1 LFFGAL
7 KQLEKRLFQKK
18 KQTENGRHWQKNSQE
33 MMQIKFFVYL
43 CSMMETKK
51 YTLDTVVRG
60 LLAAAIVVGVVMLLN
75 RLSSVLL
82 PFFVAWLLA
91 YLLFPLVRFF
101 QYRCRL
107 RFRIV
112 GVLCALLVVAL
123 ALTGFFM
130 LVIPPMIEEGL
141 VLKDSLIAYIEGHS
155 TLSNV
160 PGQIQEWI
168 REHTDVEQLKQ
179 LITQDGF
186 LNGVK
191 EAMPKVWD
199 VVSQSFSVL
208 SSLLSLTMI
217 LLYTVFILLDYE
229 KLTKGWPNLLPLRY
243 RGFAQQLAG
252 DVADSMNR
260 YFRGQGIIAFCV
272 GVLFSIGF
280 LIIDFPMAIG
290 LGMFIGLL
298 NMVPYLQTLGF
309 IPCAVLAL
317 AKSVETGQNFWLIM
331 LLVLAVFAVVQTIQD
346 GFLTPKIMGKVTG
359 LNAAIILLS
368 LSIWGSL
375 LGMLGMIIALPLT
388 TLLLSYYQRYVIKR
402 EKGSASE

>member
-1 LFFGAL
+1 M
-7 KQLEKRLFQKK
+7 KK
-18 KQTENGRHWQKNSQE
+18 TCKESAWKENYL
-33 MMQIKFFVYL
+33 YL
-43 CSMMETKK
+43 CSIMDTKK
-51 YTLDTVVRG
+51 YTFDNVVRG

-101 QYRCRL
+101 QYKCRL

-123 ALTGFFM
+123 VMTGFFL
-130 LVIPPMIEEGL
+130 LVIPPMIDEGVL
-141 VLKDSLIAYIEGHS
+141 LKDSLIAYVEGS
-155 TLSNV
+155 SKLSSV
-160 PGQIQEWI
+160 PGQVQAWI
-168 REHTDVEQLKQ
+168 REHTDVAQLKE
-179 LITQDGF
+179 LVTEEGF
-186 LNGVK
+186 INGVK
-191 EAMPKVWD
+191 EAMPKVWA
-199 VVSQSFSVL
+199 VVSQSVSVL
-208 SSLLSLTMI
+208 GSLLSLTMI

-229 KLTKGWPNLLPLRY
+229 DITQGWPNLLPARY
-243 RGFAQQLAG
+243 RPFAQQLAA
-252 DVADSMNR
+252 DVEDSMNR
-260 YFRGQGIIAFCV
+260 YFRGQGLIAFIV

-280 LIIDFPMAIG
+280 LIIDFPMAVG

-298 NMVPYLQTLGF
+298 NMVPYLQTLGL
-309 IPCAVLAL
+309 IPCVILAL
-317 AKSVETGQNFWLIM
+317 VKTVETGQNFWVIM
-331 LLVLAVFAVVQTIQD
+331 LMVLAVFAVVQSIQD

-388 TLLLSYYQRYVIKR
+388 TLLLSYYQRYLVRK
-402 EKGSASE
+402 